1 MKNNR
6 LMERKGKIYRNKI
19 ISLSSIIL
27 FSLCFIFSSFESEA
41 SAVYYHKHSTTS
53 TTETTTD
60 YNDSINTATTSNVYG
75 GCYTEAVVHHHTSSC
90 PSTQCTGVMDCNGTR
105 GGSFTHRCNRCGY
118 TFISSDSWSD
128 DADDYLHP
136 CPAGHQCSQTIYTC
150 GYSEGQ
156 VIAYKATGCG
166 KSNA

>member
-1 MKNNR
+1 MRSNR
-6 LMERKGKIYRNKI
+6 LMKGKRKIYRNKM

-60 YNDSINTATTSNVYG
+60 YNDSINTATISNVYG
-75 GCYTEAVVHHHTSSC
+75 GCYTEAVYHWHSGSC
-90 PSTQCTGVMDCNGTR
+90 PKSECHGHWTVRMPIHINDDGQESENYACD
-105 GGSFTHRCNRCGY
+105 GGCGSWGGPNDYGRYCGNLTYSCGY
-118 TFISSDSWSD
+118 TNGQ
-128 DADDYLHP
+128 L
-136 CPAGHQCSQTIYTC
+136 C
-150 GYSEGQ
+150 G
-156 VIAYKATGCG
+156 YKATGCS

>member
-75 GCYTEAVVHHHTSSC
+75 GCYTEAVVHHHSSSC
-90 PSTQCTGVMDCNGTR
+90 PKSECHGSLTVRMPIHINDDGQESENYSCNNGCGAW
-105 GGSFTHRCNRCGY
+105 GGPNDYGRYCGR
-118 TFISSDSWSD
+118 I
-128 DADDYLHP
+128 
-136 CPAGHQCSQTIYTC
+136 IYSC

-156 VIAYKATGCG
+156 FLGYKATGCG